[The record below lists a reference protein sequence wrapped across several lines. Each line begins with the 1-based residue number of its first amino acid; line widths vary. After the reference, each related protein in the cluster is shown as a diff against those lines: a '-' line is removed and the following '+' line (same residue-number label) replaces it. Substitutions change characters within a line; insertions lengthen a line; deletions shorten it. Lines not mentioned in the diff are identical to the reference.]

1 MKHPVVMPH
10 LGATG
15 GDVRIVESRVG
26 ESALVAA
33 GAVLLVV
40 ETDSRSS
47 TLRLFAQAA
56 RWVRSQLREVESL
69 RATRAGS
76 AASE

>member
-15 GDVRIVESRVG
+15 GEVCIVESRVG
-26 ESALVAA
+26 ESALVAV

-40 ETDSRSS
+40 ETDKS
-47 TLRLFAQAA
+47 
-56 RWVRSQLREVESL
+56 VVDVE
-69 RATRAGS
+69 AFRAGRLVGPL
-76 AASE
+76 AAEGS